1 MRIWDRLSRHL
12 LGKED
17 AVLVGG
23 CNRISLAQSGSSIV
37 SFTGMTWESI
47 LVEADAKAGA
57 MAQGFEIYEL
67 SHAPKDRGAG
77 WLMLS
82 CADPAACGW
91 IMRV

>member
-1 MRIWDRLSRHL
+1 
-12 LGKED
+12 
-17 AVLVGG
+17 
-23 CNRISLAQSGSSIV
+23 
-37 SFTGMTWESI
+37 MTRESI

-82 CADPAACGW
+82 CADPAACGR